1 MRPVGGDVRLRLEV
15 LEQIVIKE
23 MLWQKKP
30 FFQA

>member
-1 MRPVGGDVRLRLEV
+1 MRPVGRDVRLRLEV
-15 LEQIVIKE
+15 LEQIKE